1 MPGAAEVTSL
11 EQPAK
16 ESAVINCGG
25 YEDLQED
32 YYLWIK
38 LVAQGQ
44 NVANLP
50 DILVY
55 ARVGNGM
62 VGRRR
67 GLNQAKAEWRLFK
80 LKYRLGIQGV
90 FSGLFTFVLRF
101 GSRLVPTALLQR
113 IYQTFLRK

>member
-1 MPGAAEVTSL
+1 M
-11 EQPAK
+11 
-16 ESAVINCGG
+16 
-25 YEDLQED
+25 
-32 YYLWIK
+32 
-38 LVAQGQ
+38 AQGQ

-80 LKYRLGIQGV
+80 LKYRLGIQGL